1 MKRLLT
7 GFFILVFLFSCGNRK
22 TKMDPFATITEM
34 VDSAGHEA
42 DTLQQAEVKEEPEPL
57 EADELFDDF
66 IFNYASD
73 EALQRARTEFPLP
86 YYNRD
91 TPLKRNASG
100 STTTCLPN
108 RIIIHCFSTVRA
120 TWTWWATLR

>member
-66 IFNYASD
+66 IFRSM
-73 EALQRARTEFPLP
+73 LRTRLC
-86 YYNRD
+86 NGQG
-91 TPLKRNASG
+91 RNFLCLI
-100 STTTCLPN
+100 TTG
-108 RIIIHCFSTVRA
+108 
-120 TWTWWATLR
+120 TLLRR

>member
-34 VDSAGHEA
+34 VDSAGYEA
-42 DTLQQAEVKEEPEPL
+42 DTLQQTEVKEEPEPL

-73 EALQRARTEFPLP
+73 EPICPSSLARTRLIKITSRSCP
-86 YYNRD
+86 
-91 TPLKRNASG
+91 
-100 STTTCLPN
+100 
-108 RIIIHCFSTVRA
+108 
-120 TWTWWATLR
+120 

>member
-57 EADELFDDF
+57 DCLT
-66 IFNYASD
+66 ILSSTM
-73 EALQRARTEFPLP
+73 LRTRLC
-86 YYNRD
+86 NGQG
-91 TPLKRNASG
+91 RNFLCLI
-100 STTTCLPN
+100 TTG
-108 RIIIHCFSTVRA
+108 
-120 TWTWWATLR
+120 TLLRR